1 MDTQLNTIINK
12 IKQDGVEEAEKKAK
26 EIVESAEKQAETI
39 IKAAKDKET
48 QMLENA
54 EKEAL
59 SFTTNSKNLLKQAA
73 RDVLLGLKERVVEF
87 FDRVVKGKVE
97 ETLDTDVLKKAIIKI
112 ADNFSPNK
120 DLKLEVVLSEQDKK
134 SLEKTLFNAMKKQS
148 KEFIQ
153 LKKSEQ
159 VKKGFR
165 IGEKDKYS
173 YIDFTNDGIAEIFKS
188 YLNPKLIE
196 MLDID
201 LGAKKKSDR

>member
-54 EKEAL
+54 EKEAF

-201 LGAKKKSDR
+201 LGTKKKSDR

>member
-54 EKEAL
+54 EKEAF